1 MEQAVRGERERTRN
15 VAFSEEDWVEIQ
27 RELRR
32 RTKELDGKRRE
43 LLPTQVYGRFV
54 LKTLVD
60 VLVHSGLRP
69 QEATKHLRW
78 RHIKYLE
85 KGTKPLDRLL
95 DGSCVIRV
103 ENPSGK
109 GSRTVA
115 CDAGVFLKLFAS
127 FCVKWRKS
135 VAITPMTKDV
145 LVFGNPLTGQ
155 PYTYSQFGNQWRE
168 VLEQIGLKGKGY
180 TLRSCRG
187 YYASRMLAA
196 GATLYLLAKNLGHS
210 IKVLERDYEQLTTE
224 ELIAEFLEND

>member
-1 MEQAVRGERERTRN
+1 
-15 VAFSEEDWVEIQ
+15 
-27 RELRR
+27 
-32 RTKELDGKRRE
+32 
-43 LLPTQVYGRFV
+43 
-54 LKTLVD
+54 
-60 VLVHSGLRP
+60 
-69 QEATKHLRW
+69 
-78 RHIKYLE
+78 
-85 KGTKPLDRLL
+85 
-95 DGSCVIRV
+95 
-103 ENPSGK
+103 
-109 GSRTVA
+109 
-115 CDAGVFLKLFAS
+115 
-127 FCVKWRKS
+127 
-135 VAITPMTKDV
+135 MTKDV